1 MLLLELFRET
11 FGCLFFVFLSQKSK
25 SPSPELF
32 SPLGR
37 PLRGAVI
44 AAQNKP
50 PPLTHRPP
58 SPPKARKNT
67 KKGAK
72 TSKSKANPSIT
83 THTAKTGPTPGSK
96 AKAKA
101 KAKATPRQGEEG
113 DSSPRPPPTGK
124 HNNKHNKHNKHKR
137 PAPTQGELGEGQL
150 EIDVDPHVHFP
161 STRIR
166 NIISD
171 VTSGPVSRDAVY
183 AVTKAAELFVEALT
197 EASGDL
203 VVRQKR
209 VQLSYGDVARV
220 VASDPRIAWLAKSV
234 VPNRY
239 RADEVAKEL
248 DLPAPVP
255 APKKPKETKAN
266 NNP

>member
-83 THTAKTGPTPGSK
+83 THTAKTGPSQAP
-96 AKAKA
+96 KAKA

-113 DSSPRPPPTGK
+113 DSSPTGK
-124 HNNKHNKHNKHKR
+124 HNNKHNKHKR

-255 APKKPKETKAN
+255 APKKPKETKEQIITP
-266 NNP
+266 NNPYNP